1 MNKEINGVMMQ
12 YFEWY
17 MNCNKNL
24 WNTVRKKGD
33 ELSKLGITSLWLPP
47 AYKGIGG
54 EKEVGYGVYDLYDLG
69 EFDQKGSISTKY
81 GTKNEYIDAIVEL
94 QQNGIDVYGDIV
106 LNHKMGADK
115 LQTIKAVKCNWDDH
129 TKEEGKEQTVEVWT
143 KFTFPGRNHKYSDFE
158 WNWTHFDG
166 IDYDYRTNQVALYK
180 LKNKTW
186 QMDVDKEHGNYDY
199 LMGADIDFSNQ
210 EVIDESMKWGK
221 WYLDTTGVNG
231 FRFDAVKHIKA
242 SFIRDFIR
250 EMRKYTNKNL
260 FSVGE
265 YWNSNVEELKEY
277 IEKTEG
283 ELSLF
288 DVPLHYNFYQ
298 ASHSDGNYDMSKIL
312 DGTLLKENW
321 GKAVTFVDNHDTQL
335 GQALESW
342 IPTWFKEIAY
352 SIILF
357 NRNGYPCIFY
367 GDYYGIQ
374 HDNIPPMENLKTLM
388 LLRKDKAYGEQVNYF
403 DNPDIV
409 GFTRLGNDNHY
420 KSGMAVIIS
429 DKYDGSKRMYVGK
442 NFAGDKFTDALG
454 HREDEIIID
463 EEGFGNFVVNGGQVS
478 VYIKI

>member
-24 WNTVRKKGD
+24 WNTVKKKGD

-94 QQNGIDVYGDIV
+94 QQNGIDVYADIV

-115 LQTIKAVKCNWDDH
+115 LQTIKAVKCNWADH
-129 TKEEGKEQTVEVWT
+129 TKEEGGEQTVEVWT

-158 WNWTHFDG
+158 WNWTHFNG

-199 LMGADIDFSNQ
+199 LMGADIDFSNK
-210 EVIDESMKWGK
+210 EVIDECIKWGK
-221 WYLDTTGVNG
+221 WYLDTTRVNG
-231 FRFDAVKHIKA
+231 FRFDAVKHIES

-250 EMRKYTNKNL
+250 EMRKYSNKNL

-265 YWNSNVEELKEY
+265 YWNSNVAELKEY

-312 DGTLLKENW
+312 DDTLLKENW
-321 GKAVTFVDNHDTQL
+321 GKAVTFVDNHDTQP

-374 HDNIPPMENLKTLM
+374 HDDIPPMENLKTLM

-403 DNPDIV
+403 DDPDVV
-409 GFTRLGNDNHY
+409 GFTRLGDDNHY

-442 NFAGDKFTDALG
+442 DFAGDKFTDALG
-454 HREDEIIID
+454 HREDEILID

-478 VYIKI
+478 VYVKI